1 MQIFG
6 DVDILTFVRISRVNW
21 IGNVNRMDSKRSQ
34 VFNNNPQGSRLGGGP
49 KKDGG
54 ILYNQ
59 IQMNAKL
66 QIGKRCRKTALTG

>member
-6 DVDILTFVRISRVNW
+6 DVDILKFVRISRVNW

-34 VFNNNPQGSRLGGGP
+34 VFNNNPQGNRLGGGL

-54 ILYNQ
+54 ILYSQ
-59 IQMNAKL
+59 I
-66 QIGKRCRKTALTG
+66 